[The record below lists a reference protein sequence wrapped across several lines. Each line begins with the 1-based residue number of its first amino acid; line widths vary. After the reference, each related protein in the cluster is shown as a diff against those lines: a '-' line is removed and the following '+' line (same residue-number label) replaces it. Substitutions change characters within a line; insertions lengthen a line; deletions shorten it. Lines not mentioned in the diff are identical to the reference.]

1 MKILLGFVLGVMVL
15 INGCATSSHVISGTP
30 RPPIDPA
37 LVRIYT
43 SPPPASEE
51 IAIITVE
58 SSGWTTQG
66 EKDRAVTELKQEAA
80 SLGANGVV
88 LIGMGTESSGFVGNV
103 NPQTGAM
110 WAGQS
115 SYTTMR
121 AIAVFV
127 RAQ

>member
-1 MKILLGFVLGVMVL
+1 MKILLGVVLGVMVL
-15 INGCATSSHVISGTP
+15 ISGCASSSYVISGTP
-30 RPPIDPA
+30 RSPTDPA

-58 SSGWTTQG
+58 GSGWTTQG
-66 EKDRAVTELKQEAA
+66 EKDRAVAELKQKAA

-88 LIGMGTESSGFVGNV
+88 LIEMGTESSGFVGNM

-121 AIAVFV
+121 ASAVFV
-127 RAQ
+127 HAQ